1 MKSKRT
7 QENLDPLIEETVER
21 LRRRVAWQVHA
32 AYGVPLPPSPQPS
45 TETAPQPVAE
55 VEVELAPVP
64 PRLKSLPT
72 IGELERLVEAAE
84 VSERAQQWKWTIY
97 YLRSFSD
104 DEGKLPA
111 MFEPL
116 VQLEFAPLLEAA

>member
-1 MKSKRT
+1 MKTKRNE
-7 QENLDPLIEETVER
+7 ENLDPLIEETVER

-32 AYGVPLPPSPQPS
+32 AYGVPLPPTPQPS
-45 TETAPQPVAE
+45 AETAPPPAVE
-55 VEVELAPVP
+55 VEVELAPLP

-72 IGELERLVEAAE
+72 IGELERLVEAAAA
-84 VSERAQQWKWTIY
+84 SERAQQWKWTLY
-97 YLRSFSD
+97 YLRGFSD